1 MFQKVPCIRV
11 LAKFGSNYQM
21 KSEDNTVDNIE
32 SDGSDHNN
40 NGSDDDDLSYSS
52 LKRFHVVYFL

>member
-1 MFQKVPCIRV
+1 
-11 LAKFGSNYQM
+11 M